1 MSIKRVKMKILV
13 TGGAGFIGSHLCEA
27 LLERGDQ
34 VVVLDDLST
43 GSYANLANIQDK
55 IAFFHCKVE
64 NYDFGVL
71 KNIDAVVHLAAQASV
86 PLSIS
91 NFYESSKTNLLSS
104 LRVLDFCTKHSI
116 PLVYASSSAVYGGL
130 PFGNDEVNSSDLIS
144 PYAADKYALELYSKV
159 LSVTSDLSS
168 VGLRFFNVYGPRQ
181 DPSSPYSGVI
191 SIFAER
197 VSAHQ
202 DVIINGGDQTRDFVY
217 VTDVALAITE
227 AIDLAFS
234 MKMCEFVNVLTG
246 RSVSIDWLADTFIE
260 TTKSS
265 SKKSYKE
272 MSAGDPLESNG
283 TVAKLSH
290 LLGIESSDM
299 VPLEEGLTLTLNYL
313 KDGAISFE

>member
-1 MSIKRVKMKILV
+1 MAIKRKKMKILV
-13 TGGAGFIGSHLCEA
+13 TGGAGFIGSHLCET
-27 LLERGDQ
+27 LLERDNQ

-43 GSYANLANIQDK
+43 GSYANLAMIQDK
-55 IAFFHCKVE
+55 ITFFNCKVE

-104 LRVLDFCTKHSI
+104 LKVLDFCTKHNI

-130 PFGNDEVNSSDLIS
+130 PYGDDEVNTSDLIS

-159 LSVTSDLSS
+159 LSVTSNLSS

-197 VSAHQ
+197 LSAHQ
-202 DVIINGGDQTRDFVY
+202 DVTVNGGNQTRDFVY
-217 VTDVALAITE
+217 VTDVAHAITE
-227 AIDLAFS
+227 AINLALS
-234 MKMCEFVNVLTG
+234 EKMCEFVNVLTG
-246 RSVSIDWLADTFIE
+246 RSVSIDWLADILIE

-265 SKKSYKE
+265 SKKTYKE

-283 TVAKLSH
+283 AVAKLSH
-290 LLGIESSDM
+290 VLGIASSDM
-299 VPLEEGLTLTLNYL
+299 VPLEEGLALTLNYL
-313 KDGAISFE
+313 KDGVIALE